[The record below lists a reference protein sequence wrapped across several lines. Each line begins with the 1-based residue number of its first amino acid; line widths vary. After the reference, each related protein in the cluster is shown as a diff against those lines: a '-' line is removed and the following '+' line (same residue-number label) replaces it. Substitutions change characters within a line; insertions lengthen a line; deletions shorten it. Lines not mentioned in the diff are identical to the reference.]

1 MKFKMFLFFP
11 VFLYILLNYFCSIA
25 TEKASLTEIRFGSD
39 TEKTRLAFDLS
50 KKVSYTICRQGNPDI
65 FIIEFPGTEMKKN
78 IKKIYKPDDNLIEE
92 ITFEKTAYDSVIT
105 TIKLKYNLPS
115 ENYKAFNMENPDRL
129 VFDFYKNF
137 DEKSV
142 TYLSESVIWA
152 RIRKGSWK
160 GVISFNVVI
169 ADLEREN
176 INLKAIQA
184 KDNNKSR
191 ETTSSM
197 AQRTGA
203 LVAVNGGYYNK
214 DGGPLGLVIID
225 GILQSPHVAK
235 RPPRTALGVR
245 YDKKILIDR
254 IKAVND
260 RVISLSG
267 KDWTRVIYAIGAG
280 PNLITDGKINITA
293 KEEELGPG
301 GNDVTRRAGHTALG
315 ITKDNKLVLFS
326 VDDRK
331 SKSTESLGMNLT
343 EIAEYLLKLNVTDAI
358 NMDGGD
364 STTMVIEG
372 KLISETYSPERKV
385 ANCWSLFDTGNS
397 GIAPAS
403 INVNQTGYNNL
414 TYSLDITVTDGAGN
428 PVPDGTGVRI
438 NSSYGVP
445 KPSFTVTKNGKAS
458 IKFASMK
465 AGAAGLYVTAGTVN
479 QEFNLS
485 FQ

>member
-11 VFLYILLNYFCSIA
+11 VLLYILLNYVCSIA
-25 TEKASLTEIRFGSD
+25 TEKTALTEIRFGSD
-39 TEKTRLAFDLS
+39 TEKTRIAFDMS
-50 KKVSYTICRQGNPDI
+50 KKIFYTICRQGNPDI
-65 FIIEFPGTEMKKN
+65 FTIEFQGTELKKN
-78 IKKIYKPDDNLIEE
+78 IKKSYRPDDNLIEE
-92 ITFEKTAYDSVIT
+92 ITFEKIGYDSVVCK
-105 TIKLKYNLPS
+105 IKLKYNLPS

-160 GVISFNVVI
+160 GVINFNVVL
-169 ADLEREN
+169 ADLGREN

-184 KDNNKSR
+184 QDNNKSR

-197 AQRTGA
+197 ARRTGA

-225 GILQSPHVAK
+225 GMLQSPHVAK
-235 RPPRTALGVR
+235 RPPRTTLGVR

-254 IKAVND
+254 VKADNN

-280 PNLITDGKINITA
+280 PNLITDGRINITA

-315 ITKDNKLVLFS
+315 ITKDNKLVMFS

-331 SKSTESLGMNLT
+331 AKSTESLGMNLT

-364 STTMVIEG
+364 STTMVIQG

-385 ANCWSLFDTGNS
+385 ANCWSLFDTANS
-397 GIAPAS
+397 GFAPAS
-403 INVNQTGYNNL
+403 INLNRKGYNNL
-414 TYSLDITVTDGAGN
+414 TYSLEITVTDYYGN
-428 PVPDGTGVRI
+428 PVPDGTGIRI

-445 KPSFTVTKNGKAS
+445 KPSFAVTKNGKAS
-458 IKFASMK
+458 IKYASMK
-465 AGAAGLYVTAGTVN
+465 AGSAVLYITSGTVS
-479 QEFNLS
+479 QEFNME

>member
-1 MKFKMFLFFP
+1 L
-11 VFLYILLNYFCSIA
+11 
-25 TEKASLTEIRFGSD
+25 R
-39 TEKTRLAFDLS
+39 
-50 KKVSYTICRQGNPDI
+50 
-65 FIIEFPGTEMKKN
+65 KN
-78 IKKIYKPDDNLIEE
+78 IKKNYKPNDNLIEE
-92 ITFEKTAYDSVIT
+92 ITFEKTRYDSVIS
-105 TIKLKYNLPS
+105 TIKLKYNLPT
-115 ENYKAFNMENPDRL
+115 ENYKAFNMETPDRL

-142 TYLSESVIWA
+142 TYLSESVIWTH
-152 RIRKGSWK
+152 IRKGSEK
-160 GVISFNVVI
+160 GVITFNVVL

-197 AQRTGA
+197 AQRTGS
-203 LVAVNGGYYNK
+203 LVSVNGGYYNR
-214 DGGPLGLVIID
+214 DGGPLGLVIVD

-235 RPPRTALGVR
+235 RPPRTAFGVR

-254 IKAVND
+254 VKVVDN

-267 KDWTRVIYAIGAG
+267 KDWSRVIYAIGAG
-280 PNLITDGKINITA
+280 PNLITDGAINITD

-331 SKSTESLGMNLT
+331 SKSTESLGMNLK

-364 STTMVIEG
+364 STTMVIQG

-385 ANCWSLFDTGNS
+385 ANCWSLFDTANS
-397 GIAPAS
+397 VIAPAS
-403 INVNQTGYNNL
+403 INVNQLGYDNL
-414 TYSLDITVTDGAGN
+414 TYSLEITVTDGSGN
-428 PVPDGTGVRI
+428 PVPDGTGIRI
-438 NSSYGVP
+438 NSSYGVA
-445 KPSFTVTKNGKAS
+445 KPSFAVTKNGKAS

-465 AGAAGLYVTAGTVN
+465 AGSAVLSISSGTVT
-479 QEFNLS
+479 QEFTLE